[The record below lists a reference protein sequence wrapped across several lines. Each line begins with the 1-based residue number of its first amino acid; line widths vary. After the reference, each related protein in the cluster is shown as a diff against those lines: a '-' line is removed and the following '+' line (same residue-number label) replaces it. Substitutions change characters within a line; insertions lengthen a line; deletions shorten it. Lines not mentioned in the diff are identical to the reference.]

1 MGGLSGRSSPG
12 GAQPVIAGPH
22 LVRRFFQ
29 SIVDRG
35 PDPAGEAWLLGLL
48 TDAETDLYR
57 QMSAA
62 DRSHALRSA
71 KCPALAGDAQRV
83 AAALHDVGKIL
94 AGLGTWARVGA
105 TLMGT
110 AYPRGLRGRW
120 ADYQDHPRL
129 GSEMLRDAGSTNLT
143 VVWAAEHHLPLAKS
157 TLPPELAAAL
167 AAAD

>member
-12 GAQPVIAGPH
+12 GAQPVIAGAH
-22 LVRRFFQ
+22 LARRFFQ

-35 PDPAGEAWLLGLL
+35 PDPAEEAWLLGLL
-48 TDAETDLYR
+48 TGAEAELYR
-57 QMSAA
+57 QMNVA

-71 KCPALAGDAQRV
+71 RSPALADDAQRV
-83 AAALHDVGKIL
+83 AAALHDVGKIQ

-105 TLMGT
+105 TLMAT
-110 AYPRGLRGRW
+110 AQPRGLRGRW

-129 GSEMLRDAGSTNLT
+129 GSEMLREAGSATLT
-143 VVWAAEHHLPLAKS
+143 VVWAAEHHFPLAKS
-157 TLPPELAAAL
+157 SLPPEVAAAL